1 MKKFF
6 VIAVVVAVL
15 SGCNAVHYSATRG
28 DVSLT
33 PAKGKV
39 VRQAEA
45 SGRAWTYLLTAIS
58 AHVDVA
64 KKMGIKSGEKVANL
78 KIHQQRTFGD
88 LFIGAFIGIF
98 ALPNS
103 YTLRGDVMESGE

>member
-1 MKKFF
+1 MKRIFS
-6 VIAVVVAVL
+6 IALLVAVL
-15 SGCNAVHYSATRG
+15 SGCNAVHYTATRG

-33 PAKGKV
+33 PSKGKV

-58 AHVDVA
+58 AHVDVS
-64 KKMGIKSGEKVANL
+64 KKMGIKNGEKVANL

-88 LFIGAFIGIF
+88 LFIGAFIGII

-103 YTLRGDVMESGE
+103 YTLTGDVMESGQ